1 MHVEDSWVRARKKLF
16 ESGQDA
22 DLGRV
27 KKQIVSSGKRLS
39 INCAHVSITAE

>member
-27 KKQIVSSGKRLS
+27 KKQIVSSGKRS